1 LIYNEDINKKG
12 EIYMNIIYIIV
23 AIALG
28 YFVGSIPWALV
39 IGKVFYKTDVREH
52 GSGNLG
58 GTNVG
63 RVLGAKAGLTVMILD
78 IFKAFFAVM
87 IASIV
92 TQENT
97 TAIILCGV
105 AACIGH
111 SYPIFANFK
120 GGKSVSTTG
129 GFVMALA
136 IFVTNDV
143 LFFIVPFLIFMLLL
157 GLSKMVSLS
166 SMVSIAS
173 SAAYAIVFYPDTNIG
188 LIMVFVTAF
197 VVYRHRANV
206 KRIIKGKESKVK
218 WIK

>member
-1 LIYNEDINKKG
+1 
-12 EIYMNIIYIIV
+12 MNFVYIVI

-28 YFVGSIPWALV
+28 YFIGSIPWALV

-63 RVLGAKAGLTVMILD
+63 RTLGAKAGLTVMILD

-87 IASIV
+87 ISSKISG
-92 TQENT
+92 ENS
-97 TAIILCGV
+97 TAVVLCGV

-136 IFVTNDV
+136 IFVTHDV
-143 LFFIVPFLIFMLLL
+143 LFFIVPFLIFLLIL

-166 SMVSIAS
+166 SMISILS
-173 SAAYAIVFYPDTNIG
+173 SAIYAFVFYPDSYIG
-188 LIMVFVTAF
+188 IIMLFVTAF
-197 VVYRHRANV
+197 IIYRHRANV
-206 KRIIKGKESKVK
+206 KRIIQGKESKVK

>member
-1 LIYNEDINKKG
+1 
-12 EIYMNIIYIIV
+12 MNIIYIMI

-28 YFVGSIPWALV
+28 YFIGSIPWALV
-39 IGKVFYKTDVREH
+39 IGKVFYKTDVRKH

-97 TAIILCGV
+97 TAVILCGV

-136 IFVTNDV
+136 IFVTHDV
-143 LFFIVPFLIFMLLL
+143 LFFIVPFLVFMLFL

-166 SMVSIAS
+166 SMISIAS
-173 SAAYAIVFYPDTNIG
+173 SAAYAIVFYPDTYLG

-197 VVYRHRANV
+197 VVYRHRENV
-206 KRIIKGKESKVK
+206 KRILKGKESKVK